1 MTQDTMR
8 ACLVGGFNVFFKQA
22 CLEKLSNLTDIFE
35 MC

>member
-22 CLEKLSNLTDIFE
+22 CLEKLDIFE